1 VGIVNL
7 CNILRF
13 WQSFDCLKRPA
24 LEAGRR
30 RRECWVTSG
39 RRDRRVTSGRSK
51 SGRRDR
57 RITAGRMESGRRDRR
72 VTSGR
77 SKSGR
82 RDRRVTGGRSE
93 SGRRD
98 RRITAGRMESGRTEC
113 RITAGRMESGRMHG
127 RMQSLCRMRSKWC
140 GGMTT
145 YLVHA
150 VLHTVLPV
158 PRVRVV
164 PVCGAFM
171 VIGVVAM
178 VLLDTHTHASTRC

>member
-57 RITAGRMESGRRDRR
+57 RVTAGRMESGRTDRR
-72 VTSGR
+72 VTAGR
-77 SKSGR
+77 M
-82 RDRRVTGGRSE
+82 E
-93 SGRRD
+93 SGRTE
-98 RRITAGRMESGRTEC
+98 RRITAGRMESGRTER

-127 RMQSLCRMRSKWC
+127 RMQSVCRMRSKWC

-178 VLLDTHTHASTRC
+178 VLLDALAHASTRS

>member
-57 RITAGRMESGRRDRR
+57 R
-72 VTSGR
+72 
-77 SKSGR
+77 
-82 RDRRVTGGRSE
+82 VTGGRSE

-98 RRITAGRMESGRTEC
+98 RQITAGRMESGRTEC

>member
-1 VGIVNL
+1 VNL

-13 WQSFDCLKRPA
+13 RQSFDCLKRPA

-30 RRECWVTSG
+30 RRECWIT
-39 RRDRRVTSGRSK
+39 

-72 VTSGR
+72 VTAGR
-77 SKSGR
+77 M
-82 RDRRVTGGRSE
+82 E
-93 SGRRD
+93 SGRTE
-98 RRITAGRMESGRTEC
+98 RRITAGRMESGRTER

-178 VLLDTHTHASTRC
+178 VLLDTHTHASTRS

>member
-57 RITAGRMESGRRDRR
+57 R
-72 VTSGR
+72 
-77 SKSGR
+77 
-82 RDRRVTGGRSE
+82 VTGGRSE

-98 RRITAGRMESGRTEC
+98 RRITAGRMESGRTECRITAGRMESGRTEC

-178 VLLDTHTHASTRC
+178 VLLDARAHASTRC

>member
-30 RRECWVTSG
+30 RRECWVT
-39 RRDRRVTSGRSK
+39 
-51 SGRRDR
+51 
-57 RITAGRMESGRRDRR
+57 SGRRDRR

-158 PRVRVV
+158 PRMRVV

>member
-1 VGIVNL
+1 ME
-7 CNILRF
+7 R
-13 WQSFDCLKRPA
+13 
-24 LEAGRR
+24 
-30 RRECWVTSG
+30 WV
-39 RRDRRVTSGRSK
+39 
-51 SGRRDR
+51 
-57 RITAGRMESGRRDRR
+57 TAGRMEGGRLERR
-72 VTSGR
+72 V
-77 SKSGR
+77 
-82 RDRRVTGGRSE
+82 
-93 SGRRD
+93 
-98 RRITAGRMESGRTEC
+98 TAGRMESGRTER

-178 VLLDTHTHASTRC
+178 VLLDARTHASTRS

>member
-1 VGIVNL
+1 VASV
-7 CNILRF
+7 
-13 WQSFDCLKRPA
+13 
-24 LEAGRR
+24 AGRR
-30 RRECWVTSG
+30 RRECWVTS
-39 RRDRRVTSGRSK
+39 SRSQ
-51 SGRRDR
+51 
-57 RITAGRMESGRRDRR
+57 SGRRDRR

-98 RRITAGRMESGRTEC
+98 RRITAGRMESGRTECRITAGRMESGRTEC